1 MPLYE
6 YACSTCDHKF
16 DRLQPMGEGDIDCP
30 RCGLAARR
38 VISLFSALTTGDDG
52 ELKYVPSTGGGCA
65 CSAGGACGCS
75 MN

>member
-6 YACSTCDHKF
+6 YVCTTCDHKF
-16 DRLQPMGEGDIDCP
+16 DRLQSMGGVDTECP
-30 RCGLAARR
+30 RCDQPTKR
-38 VISLFSALTTGDDG
+38 VISLFSAFTTGDDG
-52 ELKYVPSTGGGCA
+52 ELNYVPSTGGGCA

>member
-6 YACSTCDHKF
+6 YECKVCDCRF
-16 DRLQPMGEGDIDCP
+16 DRLQPMGDGDIDCP
-30 RCGLAARR
+30 QCGEVSKR
-38 VISLFSALTTGDDG
+38 VISLFSAFTSGDDG

-65 CSAGGACGCS
+65 CSAGGGCGCS